1 MAKNLKPNPI
11 ADALKLLSD
20 NKVQEAGDVLAH
32 ALEAG
37 EASGAMSEMQ
47 AAIACMKSGD
57 MAGAKG
63 HMQKAMELMG
73 EEDENSED
81 ETQSEPA
88 TEAVSANPSD
98 YLYVPDA
105 KTPSTWKLPI
115 VENGTVT
122 VAQLGRAAAALGPGF
137 RGQPVDMPPD
147 AKKACAKKLIALYKE
162 QKAEPPE
169 YLYGIAGETKPVK
182 ESVQIHESA
191 TARPVR
197 ALEGKEWEVVL
208 IQAGLSKNG
217 NYYPADVLKPA
228 VQMFEGVKS
237 YDSHVTDDELKKN
250 PARKVG
256 ELLGWFDKVRWDN
269 EKQSIV
275 GHFHAAAQW
284 LREMMLNAWND
295 GKSDLVG
302 FSIDAFVNSDK
313 RQMEGKEVN
322 HVTGF
327 ERVNSVDTVCEPAAG
342 GGVVRVLASMD
353 AQAAQA
359 NSGDAPIKQNH
370 PAVAGGGN
378 KKMIHMTKDELIKAL
393 KEASDEDRLAIAEA
407 LKVEVPAD
415 AEKVEENKED
425 ESEPETETA
434 KVDEALNKRLYN
446 LELSMAVK
454 ESGLPR
460 DAQDLVL
467 DTFKD
472 KVGTPIESVQRFV
485 EAQRKLL
492 NSTVS
497 AAVKGAGQTLITAA
511 GPVFDVTAGE
521 RSLMRMLGLATAE
534 DTAALQKSHIGRMT
548 LREWYNAYTGDEEFL
563 GLVAPHRVTEAAITT
578 TTFNSVVKNALNKL
592 IDKRISSWES
602 KMWWRPIVAELDQ
615 ETIQDITVVK
625 RASVGTLSSLAEGEA
640 YTELST
646 SDSEETASFQKY
658 GNYLGITI
666 ETFMKDNL
674 NALRDLPN
682 DLVEAW
688 YYSMSDLVSATF
700 TDASGAG
707 PTLTETSR
715 ALYNTTEANYGTTA
729 LSYAS
734 FVAARSAMRKLTQLG
749 SSRRLGT
756 TPKYLLVPVDLEPV
770 AIQIRESE
778 KDPDNAENGVNIV
791 KGKFEIIPVVSW
803 TDATNWYLLAD
814 PNDIETIQLHYFRG
828 RRKPEL
834 FTADDQ
840 TQGSLFTNDTIRY
853 KIRFFCA
860 KVISNWRGSY
870 GSVCAG

>member
-1 MAKNLKPNPI
+1 MAKEKETKQNPI
-11 ADALKLLSD
+11 ADALRLLSD

-32 ALEAG
+32 ALEQGGMNGPMA
-37 EASGAMSEMQ
+37 EMQ
-47 AAIACMKSGD
+47 SAIACMKSGD
-57 MAGAKG
+57 VAGAKG

-73 EEDENSED
+73 EAENPEDEAKAEAQAGAEMES
-81 ETQSEPA
+81 A
-88 TEAVSANPSD
+88 HEAVDANPAH

-105 KTPSTWKLPI
+105 KMPSTWKLPI
-115 VENGTVT
+115 VENGAVT

-137 RGQPVDMPPD
+137 RGQPVDLPPE
-147 AKKACAKKLIALYKE
+147 AKKACAKKLIALYRE

-353 AQAAQA
+353 A
-359 NSGDAPIKQNH
+359 PIKQNH
-370 PAVAGGGN
+370 PVIVGGGN
-378 KKMIHMTKDELIKAL
+378 KKMIHMTKDELIAAL
-393 KEASDEDRLAIAEA
+393 KAASDEDRLAIAEA
-407 LKVEVPAD
+407 LKVEVPEN
-415 AEKVEENKED
+415 AEKVEEDKED
-425 ESEPETETA
+425 ESEPEGEA
-434 KVDEALNKRLYN
+434 VKVDEALNKRLYN

-497 AAVKGAGQTLITAA
+497 AAVKGAGQTLITAV

-534 DTAALQKSHIGRMT
+534 DTAALQKAHIGRMT

-592 IDKRISSWES
+592 IDKRIGSWES

-640 YTELST
+640 YSELST

-715 ALYNTTEANYGTTA
+715 ALFNTTEANYGTTA

-734 FVAARSAMRKLTQLG
+734 FIAARAAMRKLTQLG

-778 KDPDNAENGVNIV
+778 LDPDNAENGVNIV

-860 KVISNWRGSY
+860 KVISNWRGGY
-870 GSVCAG
+870 GAIVAG

>member
-1 MAKNLKPNPI
+1 MAQETKEVKQNPI

-32 ALEAG
+32 ALEQGGMNEPMA
-37 EASGAMSEMQ
+37 EMQ
-47 AAIACMKSGD
+47 SAMACMKSGD
-57 MAGAKG
+57 VAGAKG
-63 HMQKAMELMG
+63 HMQKAMSLMEDAETATDEEPQPEL
-73 EEDENSED
+73 
-81 ETQSEPA
+81 A
-88 TEAVSANPSD
+88 TEAVDANPAH
-98 YLYVPDA
+98 YLYVPDV

-115 VENGTVT
+115 AENGAVT

-147 AKKACAKKLIALYKE
+147 AKKACARKLIALYRE

-169 YLYGIAGETKPVK
+169 YLYGIAGEGKPVK
-182 ESVQIHESA
+182 ESVQESMQIHESA
-191 TARPVR
+191 HPVR

-237 YDSHVTDDELKKN
+237 FDSHVTDDELKKN

-256 ELLGWFDKVRWDN
+256 ELLGWFDKVQWDN
-269 EKQSIV
+269 ERQSIV

-302 FSIDAFVNSDK
+302 FSIDAYVNSDK

-353 AQAAQA
+353 A
-359 NSGDAPIKQNH
+359 PIKQNH
-370 PAVAGGGN
+370 PAVVGGGN
-378 KKMIHMTKDELIKAL
+378 TKMTKDELIKAL
-393 KEASDEDRLAIAEA
+393 QEASDEDRLAIAEA
-407 LKVEVPAD
+407 LKVEVPEN

-425 ESEPETETA
+425 EGEPEAEA
-434 KVDEALNKRLYN
+434 VKVDEAVNKRLYN

-497 AAVKGAGQTLITAA
+497 AAVKGAGQTLITSA

-534 DTAALQKSHIGRMT
+534 DTAALQKAHIGRMT

-592 IDKRISSWES
+592 IDKRIGSWES
-602 KMWWRPIVAELDQ
+602 KMWWKPIVSEIDQ

-658 GNYLGITI
+658 GNFLGITI

-682 DLVEAW
+682 DMVEAW

-700 TDASGAG
+700 TDATGTG

-715 ALYNTTEANYGTTA
+715 ALYNATDGTLGTTA

-756 TPKYLLVPVDLEPV
+756 TPKYLLVPVDLESV

-803 TDATNWYLLAD
+803 TDTNNWYLMAD

-860 KVISNWRGSY
+860 KVINNWRGTY
-870 GSVCAG
+870 GSVL

>member
-1 MAKNLKPNPI
+1 MAKETKVNPIAAKAANPI

-20 NKVQEAGDVLAH
+20 NKVQEAGDILAH
-32 ALEAG
+32 ALEQGGMNGPMA
-37 EASGAMSEMQ
+37 EMQ
-47 AAIACMKSGD
+47 SAIACMKSGD
-57 MAGAKG
+57 VAGAKG
-63 HMQKAMELMG
+63 HMQKAMGLMEDAETATD
-73 EEDENSED
+73 EEP
-81 ETQSEPA
+81 QPEPMQ
-88 TEAVSANPSD
+88 EAVSANPSD
-98 YLYVPDA
+98 YLYVPD
-105 KTPSTWKLPI
+105 KEKPSTWKLPI

-137 RGQPVDMPPD
+137 RGQPVDLPSE
-147 AKKACAKKLIALYKE
+147 AKKACAKKLIALYRE

-169 YLYGIAGETKPVK
+169 YLYGIAGEMKPPIPAK

-191 TARPVR
+191 TAHPVR

-217 NYYPADVLKPA
+217 NYYPADVLKG
-228 VQMFEGVKS
+228 VSQMFEGVKS

-256 ELLGWFDKVRWDN
+256 ELLGWFDKVRWDA

-295 GKSDLVG
+295 GKPDLIG
-302 FSIDAFVNSDK
+302 FSIDAYVNSDK

-353 AQAAQA
+353 A
-359 NSGDAPIKQNH
+359 PIKQNH
-370 PAVAGGGN
+370 PVGTGGGN
-378 KKMIHMTKDELIKAL
+378 KKMTKDELIAAL
-393 KEASDEDRLAIAEA
+393 KTASDEDRLAIAEA

-415 AEKVEENKED
+415 AEKVEEDKED
-425 ESEPETETA
+425 EIEPEVV

-497 AAVKGAGQTLITAA
+497 AAVKGAGQTLITSA

-534 DTAALQKSHIGRMT
+534 DTAALQKAHIGRMT

-563 GLVAPHRVTEAAITT
+563 GLVAPHRVTEAAITA

-592 IDKRISSWES
+592 IDKRIGSWES
-602 KMWWRPIVAELDQ
+602 KMWWKPIVSELDQ

-646 SDSEETASFQKY
+646 SDSEETGSFQKY

-715 ALYNTTEANYGTTA
+715 ALFNTTEANYGTTA

-734 FVAARSAMRKLTQLG
+734 FIAARAAMRKLTQLG

-778 KDPDNAENGVNIV
+778 LDPDNAENGVNIV
-791 KGKFEIIPVVSW
+791 KAKFEIIPVVSW

-814 PNDIETIQLHYFRG
+814 PNDVETIQLHYFRG
-828 RRKPEL
+828 RRRPEL

-840 TQGSLFTNDTIRY
+840 TQGSLFTNDVIRY

-860 KVISNWRGSY
+860 KVIANWRGSY
-870 GSVCAG
+870 GAIVAG

>member
-20 NKVQEAGDVLAH
+20 NKVQEAGDILAH
-32 ALEAG
+32 ALEQGGMNGPVA
-37 EASGAMSEMQ
+37 EMQ
-47 AAIACMKSGD
+47 SAIACMKSGD
-57 MAGAKG
+57 VAGAKG
-63 HMQKAMELMG
+63 HMQAAMEMMG
-73 EEDENSED
+73 EAESENPEDEVQPE
-81 ETQSEPA
+81 QA
-88 TEAVSANPSD
+88 TEAIDSNPAH

-105 KTPSTWKLPI
+105 KMPSTWKLPI

-147 AKKACAKKLIALYKE
+147 AKKACAKKLLALYKE

-169 YLYGIAGETKPVK
+169 YLYGIAGETKPAK

-191 TARPVR
+191 HPVR

-256 ELLGWFDKVRWDN
+256 ELLGWFDKVRWDA

-295 GKSDLVG
+295 GKPDLIG

-313 RQMEGKEVN
+313 RQMEGKEIN

-353 AQAAQA
+353 V
-359 NSGDAPIKQNH
+359 PIKQNH
-370 PAVAGGGN
+370 STGVEGGN
-378 KKMIHMTKDELIKAL
+378 KKMTKDELIKAL
-393 KEASDEDRLAIAEA
+393 QEASDEDRLAIAEA

-425 ESEPETETA
+425 EIESDPDA
-434 KVDEALNKRLYN
+434 VKVDEALNKRLYN

-497 AAVKGAGQTLITAA
+497 AAVKGAGQTLITSA
-511 GPVFDVTAGE
+511 GPVFDATAGE
-521 RSLMRMLGLATAE
+521 RSLMRMMGLATKE
-534 DTAALQKSHIGRMT
+534 DMDALQKAHIGRMT
-548 LREWYNAYTGDEEFL
+548 LREWYNAYTGDEEFQ
-563 GLVAPHRVTEAAITT
+563 GLMAPHRITEAAVTT

-592 IDKRISSWES
+592 IDKRIGAWES
-602 KMWWRPIVAELDQ
+602 KMWWSPIVAEKDQ

-625 RASVGTLSSLAEGEA
+625 RASVGTLSSLGEGEA
-640 YTELST
+640 YTELTT
-646 SDSEETASFQKY
+646 SDSEETGSFQKY
-658 GNYLGITI
+658 GNYLGVTI

-734 FVAARSAMRKLTQLG
+734 FIAARSAMRKLTQLG

-778 KDPDNAENGVNIV
+778 LDPDNTENGVNIV

-860 KVISNWRGSY
+860 KVINNWRGTY
-870 GSVCAG
+870 GNVCAN